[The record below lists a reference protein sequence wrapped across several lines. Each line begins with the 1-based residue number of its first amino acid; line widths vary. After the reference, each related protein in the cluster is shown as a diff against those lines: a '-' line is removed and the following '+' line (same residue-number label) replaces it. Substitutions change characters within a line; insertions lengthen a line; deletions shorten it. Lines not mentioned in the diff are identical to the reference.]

1 MTTRT
6 DDSASPLIESRD
18 DLLSV
23 FAGGEKPRERWRI
36 GTEHEK
42 FVYRLDDHRAPS
54 WDEPGGIRDLLLGL
68 TEFGWKPVEEGGK
81 IIALTGADGTI
92 SLEPAG
98 QFELSGAPLE
108 NLHQSCAESGRHLH
122 QCKAVGDRLGLGFL
136 GTGMWPDKTRAELPV
151 MPKGRYAIMLGYMP
165 KVGSLG
171 LDMMLRTCTI
181 QVNLDYSSEADMV
194 KKFRVGLALQPVATA
209 LFANSPFTE
218 GKPNGYKSFRSH
230 IWEDTDP
237 DRTGML
243 PFVFEDGFGYERYC
257 DYALNVPM
265 YFVYRDGKYIDVA
278 GESFGD
284 FLEGKLP
291 QLPGEKP
298 MLTDWVDHLSTAFP
312 EVRLKSFL
320 EMRGADGGRWGR
332 ICALPALWVGLLYD
346 QQALD
351 AAWELVKP
359 LEHRGAREAA
369 PRRAETGAARRSRPT
384 ARRCRTFAGRVLDIA
399 AGGLTRR
406 ARLNSAGDNE
416 GGFLDPLR
424 DVVATG
430 MTPADRLLAKYA
442 QRVGRRRL
450 PHLRGVQLL
459 MDMLTAPSA
468 ARSIRRSSPT
478 RPACSTSATATASIG
493 SYAAIRMASRL
504 CSCTAAP
511 AADRAPD
518 HRRQFNPDKYKILV
532 FDQRGCGKS
541 TPYASLENNTTW
553 DLVEDI
559 EKLRTASREG
569 RQVAGVRRQLG
580 LDPRARLR
588 ARPTPSASPSWCCA
602 ASSCSTSS
610 KSTGCTRRAARRR
623 SIRTSSTSSSRRFP
637 KGERGD
643 LVEAYR
649 KRLTSD
655 DKDEQLAAAKAWSK
669 WEGEIVTLLPSPDD
683 DRAFHRARSGRRR
696 RADREP
702 LHGEPRLARGRP
714 AAATARRSSRVF
726 RASSSRAGTTPA
738 RRRSP
743 RGSSS
748 RRGPRSSSTSSP
760 TRGHLFSEPGNL
772 DAWSAR
778 PTGSPGV

>member
-23 FAGGEKPRERWRI
+23 FAGGEKPREQWRI

-81 IIALTGADGTI
+81 VIALTGADGTI

-108 NLHQSCAESGRHLH
+108 NLHQSCAESGRHLQ

-136 GTGMWPDKTRAELPV
+136 GTGMWPDKTRGELPI

-218 GKPNGYKSFRSH
+218 GRPNGYKSFRSH

-243 PFVFEDGFGYERYC
+243 PFVFEEGFGYERYC
-257 DYALNVPM
+257 DYALDVPM
-265 YFVYRDGKYIDVA
+265 YFVYRDGRYIDVA
-278 GESFGD
+278 GERFGD

-298 MLTDWVDHLSTAFP
+298 TITDWTDHLSTAFP

-346 QQALD
+346 EQALD
-351 AAWELVKP
+351 DAWELVSHWSIEQREKLRHDVP
-359 LEHRGAREAA
+359 RLALEAVTPDG
-369 PRRAETGAARRSRPT
+369 ETMQD
-384 ARRCRTFAGRVLDIA
+384 FAGKVLDIA
-399 AGGLTRR
+399 AAGLTRR

-424 DVVATG
+424 EVVATG
-430 MTPADRLLAKYA
+430 ITPADRLLAKYA
-442 QRVGRRRL
+442 NEW
-450 PHLRGVQLL
+450 H
-459 MDMLTAPSA
+459 
-468 ARSIRRSSPT
+468 
-478 RPACSTSATATASIG
+478 
-493 SYAAIRMASRL
+493 
-504 CSCTAAP
+504 
-511 AADRAPD
+511 
-518 HRRQFNPDKYKILV
+518 
-532 FDQRGCGKS
+532 
-541 TPYASLENNTTW
+541 
-553 DLVEDI
+553 
-559 EKLRTASREG
+559 
-569 RQVAGVRRQLG
+569 
-580 LDPRARLR
+580 
-588 ARPTPSASPSWCCA
+588 
-602 ASSCSTSS
+602 
-610 KSTGCTRRAARRR
+610 
-623 SIRTSSTSSSRRFP
+623 
-637 KGERGD
+637 GD
-643 LVEAYR
+643 VSHIYE
-649 KRLTSD
+649 
-655 DKDEQLAAAKAWSK
+655 E
-669 WEGEIVTLLPSPDD
+669 
-683 DRAFHRARSGRRR
+683 
-696 RADREP
+696 
-702 LHGEPRLARGRP
+702 
-714 AAATARRSSRVF
+714 
-726 RASSSRAGTTPA
+726 
-738 RRRSP
+738 
-743 RGSSS
+743 
-748 RRGPRSSSTSSP
+748 
-760 TRGHLFSEPGNL
+760 FSF
-772 DAWSAR
+772 
-778 PTGSPGV
+778 